1 MKFKHI
7 ITAALIA
14 LLFLAG
20 AASAAESIYEG
31 SVTVITED
39 GTATV
44 EDVYKAVAKA
54 NGFTHSISPWGT
66 IADINGIENTDIEF
80 WMTYYEN
87 NADTKVY
94 SVADPVVKGA
104 VITLEYRLFD
114 KDWKPIETKYTAK
127 ITVADIIT
135 EKSAFP
141 VTITDDGGYAVTVDK
156 EPQTIVSLAPT
167 NTEILFALGVG
178 GKVIGDTDYCNYP
191 EEAKTLPKIGGYS
204 TINIEKIVALNP
216 DIIYANHNNGYDNI
230 EHLKSLGCTV
240 ILINPES
247 IDGIYNAIEIT
258 GKTLGAEAEAEAL
271 IAEISG
277 GIAEITEKLAGVE
290 SRPTVMHAM
299 SVDPYWVSGSKTF
312 QDELISLAGA
322 VNAFSDVESWGTVTI
337 EKLITTSPDIILTDP
352 GADMG
357 SPGENTLQQAFFTDP
372 RLSDITAVKNQDVYV
387 MDADIFDRGGP
398 RVVEALDALVKITH
412 PEIFGEHTGEDT
424 AASSPA
430 PVLGIIAGLAAVYL
444 WKRKE

>member
-1 MKFKHI
+1 MKLKHI

-14 LLFLAG
+14 LLFLSG

-54 NGFTHSISPWGT
+54 NGFTYSVSPWGT
-66 IADINGIENTDIEF
+66 IADINGIENTEIEF

-141 VTITDDGGYAVTVDK
+141 VTIVDDGGFTVTVTEK
-156 EPQTIVSLAPT
+156 PETIVSLAPT
-167 NTEILFALGVG
+167 NTEILFALGFG
-178 GKVIGDTDYCNYP
+178 NSVIGNTDYCNYP
-191 EEAKTLPKIGGYS
+191 EESKSVTKIGGYS

-216 DIIYANHNNGYDNI
+216 DIIYANQNNGYDNI
-230 EHLKSLGCTV
+230 EHLKSLGYTV

-247 IDGIYNAIEIT
+247 IDGIYNAIGIV
-258 GKTLGAEAEAEAL
+258 GKTLGADTEADAL
-271 IAEISG
+271 TAEIKSG
-277 GIAEITEKLAGVE
+277 IKEITDKLEGVE
-290 SRPTVMHAM
+290 TVPTIMHAM

-312 QDELISLAGA
+312 QDELMTLAGS
-322 VNAFSDVESWGTVTI
+322 VNAFSDVEGWGTVTI
-337 EKLITTSPDIILTDP
+337 EKLITASPDIILTDP

-357 SPGENTLQQAFFTDP
+357 SPGENTLKQAFFKDP
-372 RLSDITAVKNQDVYV
+372 RLADITAVKNHDVYV

-398 RVVEALDALVKITH
+398 RVVEALETLVMITH
-412 PEIFGEHTGEDT
+412 PEIFGEYDDSQTSVQTPGFG
-424 AASSPA
+424 AA
-430 PVLGIIAGLAAVYL
+430 VLFGLAAAFL
-444 WKRKE
+444 FTRKE

>member
-1 MKFKHI
+1 MKASHI

-14 LLFLAG
+14 LLLLAG

-54 NGFTHSISPWGT
+54 NGFTYSISPWGT
-66 IADINGIENTDIEF
+66 IADINGIENTEIEF

-141 VTITDDGGYAVTVDK
+141 VTIIDDGGYAVTVDK
-156 EPQTIVSLAPT
+156 EPNTIVSLAPT
-167 NTEILFALGVG
+167 NTEILFALGLG
-178 GKVIGDTDYCNYP
+178 DKVIGDTDYCNYP
-191 EEAKTLPKIGGYS
+191 EAAKTITKIGGYS

-230 EHLKSLGCTV
+230 EHLKELGYTV

-258 GKTLGAEAEAEAL
+258 GKTSGTETEANTV
-271 IAEISG
+271 IAQIKA
-277 GIAEITEKLAGVE
+277 GIKEITDKLEGVE
-290 SRPTVMHAM
+290 TKPSIMHAM

-312 QDELISLAGA
+312 QDELMTLAGG
-322 VNAFSDVESWGTVTI
+322 VNAFSDVEGWGTVTI

-357 SPGENTLQQAFFTDP
+357 SPGENTLQQAFFKDP
-372 RLSDITAVKNQDVYV
+372 RLSEITAVKNSDVYV

-398 RVVEALDALVKITH
+398 RVVEALDVLVKIVH
-412 PEIFGEHTGEDT
+412 PEIFGEADT
-424 AASSPA
+424 DNTSATSPGFTIIPLLGA
-430 PVLGIIAGLAAVYL
+430 LAVLLI
-444 WKRKE
+444 RRT

>member
-7 ITAALIA
+7 ITVFIA

-20 AASAAESIYEG
+20 AASA
-31 SVTVITED
+31 
-39 GTATV
+39 
-44 EDVYKAVAKA
+44 
-54 NGFTHSISPWGT
+54 
-66 IADINGIENTDIEF
+66 
-80 WMTYYEN
+80 
-87 NADTKVY
+87 
-94 SVADPVVKGA
+94 
-104 VITLEYRLFD
+104 
-114 KDWKPIETKYTAK
+114 
-127 ITVADIIT
+127 
-135 EKSAFP
+135 FP
-141 VTITDDGGYAVTVDK
+141 VTIIDDGGYTVTVDK
-156 EPQTIVSLAPT
+156 EPNTIVSLAPT
-167 NTEILFALGVG
+167 NTEILFALGLG
-178 GKVIGDTDYCNYP
+178 DKVIGDTDYCNYP

-277 GIAEITEKLAGVE
+277 GIAEITEKLVGVE

-299 SVDPYWVSGSKTF
+299 SVDPYWVSGSQTF

-337 EKLITTSPDIILTDP
+337 EKLITASPDIILTDP